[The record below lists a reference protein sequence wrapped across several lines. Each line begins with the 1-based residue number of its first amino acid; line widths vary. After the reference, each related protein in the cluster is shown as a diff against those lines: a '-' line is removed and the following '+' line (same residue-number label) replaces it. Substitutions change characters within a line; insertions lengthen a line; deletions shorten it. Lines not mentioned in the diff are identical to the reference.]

1 MEDISILQAVV
12 NGGPALMLAV
22 ALVWVWKTWRAERRE
37 FVDEIEGIRQTLEE
51 TQEKRVSDA
60 AHWSGKLCEA
70 AKRTTTA
77 ISELEKIH
85 EATERMT
92 RRPGE

>member
-1 MEDISILQAVV
+1 MNEISILQAVV

-22 ALVWVWKTWRAERRE
+22 ALAWVWRTWRAERRE
-37 FVDEIEGIRQTLEE
+37 LVDEIEGIRETLEQ
-51 TQEKRVSDA
+51 TQEKRVEDA

-77 ISELEKIH
+77 ISELEKIL
-85 EATERMT
+85 EATERMIG
-92 RRPGE
+92 RPS